1 MNVLSPNHS
10 IVNLELD
17 LIVVQEIK
25 NLWVG
30 MAANY
35 MWMWM
40 VLPKLLA
47 MFLNPFSS
55 PLIKLSGMLDGRT
68 VQAI

>member
-10 IVNLELD
+10 IVNSELD

-25 NLWVG
+25 NLWVD

-35 MWMWM
+35 
-40 VLPKLLA
+40 
-47 MFLNPFSS
+47 
-55 PLIKLSGMLDGRT
+55 T
-68 VQAI
+68 